1 MNKSR
6 VISTAAMVFAGFLLL
21 VFLTSGA
28 FVTIKTGQKGIMFYK
43 FGDGLDTETIYGQGF
58 HVIAPWNTMVIF
70 DVRKQEL
77 TEEMDVLANNG
88 LSIHI
93 DLTLRYRPEAK
104 KIGLLYNEIGGESE
118 YRNKIIIPEIR
129 SSTREIIGNY
139 SPEDLYSAKREEVQ
153 DKILE
158 RTKKVLAENYIDL
171 DVVLIRSV
179 ELPEKIVA
187 AIERKLE
194 QEQQSQE
201 YDFRI
206 TKEKKEAERKRIEA
220 EGIKQ
225 YQNIVSQ
232 SLSDRLLRWQ
242 GIEATKELA
251 NSTNTKV
258 IVVGGGDS
266 GLPLILGGQ

>member
-6 VISTAAMVFAGFLLL
+6 VISTAAMVFVGFLLL
-21 VFLTSGA
+21 VFITSGA

-43 FGDGLDTETIYGQGF
+43 FGDGLDTEKIYGQGF
-58 HVIAPWNTMVIF
+58 HVIAPWNDMIVF

-93 DLTLRYRPEAK
+93 DLTLRFRPQEK
-104 KIGLLYNEIGGESE
+104 NIGLLFNEIGGQSE
-118 YRNKIIIPEIR
+118 YRSKIIIPEIR

-139 SPEDLYSAKREEVQ
+139 SPEDLYSTKREEVQ
-153 DKILE
+153 DRIYE
-158 RTKKVLAENYIDL
+158 RTKEVLAENYIDL

-179 ELPEKIVA
+179 SLPDKIVA

-194 QEQQSQE
+194 QEQQSKE

-206 TKEKKEAERKRIEA
+206 SKETKEAERKKIEA

-251 NSTNTKV
+251 NSPNTKV
-258 IVVGGGDS
+258 IVVGSGDS
-266 GLPLILGGQ
+266 GLPLILGGN